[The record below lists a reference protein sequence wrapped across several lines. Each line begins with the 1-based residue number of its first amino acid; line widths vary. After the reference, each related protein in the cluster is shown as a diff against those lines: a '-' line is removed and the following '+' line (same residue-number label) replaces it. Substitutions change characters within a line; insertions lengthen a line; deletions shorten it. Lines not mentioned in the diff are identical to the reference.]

1 MTRID
6 DGTTGGNAA
15 SKTYGMVAELVLIVN
30 SFWSLL
36 SAYPNGEELI
46 RMRMAEVERIEGV
59 GGLEMVL

>member
-1 MTRID
+1 
-6 DGTTGGNAA
+6 
-15 SKTYGMVAELVLIVN
+15 MVAELVLIVN

-36 SAYPNGEELI
+36 PAYPNGEELI